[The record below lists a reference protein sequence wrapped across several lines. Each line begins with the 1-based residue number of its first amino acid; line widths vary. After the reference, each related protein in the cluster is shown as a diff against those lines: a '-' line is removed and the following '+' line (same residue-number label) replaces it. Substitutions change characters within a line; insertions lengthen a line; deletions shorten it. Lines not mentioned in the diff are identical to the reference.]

1 MSIGVIVD
9 FKFKRDTTGAAQMT
23 EMFKERLPSVTRS
36 SDGNEFVHLYA
47 DPDDANRLFL
57 LERWESRAKY
67 EKYREWAM
75 AQPGSTEAMSLLE
88 RDPSWTYL
96 DDTGA

>member
-9 FKFKRDTTGAAQMT
+9 FKFKPDTNGASLMT
-23 EMFKERLPSVTRS
+23 ETFKKRLPSVTRS
-36 SDGNEFVHLYA
+36 YDGCEYVHLYA
-47 DPDDANRLFL
+47 DPDDPNHLVL

-75 AQPGSTEAMSLLE
+75 AQPGSGEPMSMLEA
-88 RDPSWTYL
+88 DPTWTYL
-96 DDTGA
+96 DDTGV

>member
-1 MSIGVIVD
+1 MSIGMIVD
-9 FKFKRDTTGAAQMT
+9 FKFKPDSQGAALMT
-23 EMFKERLPSVTRS
+23 KTLKDRLPSVTRTF
-36 SDGNEFVHLYA
+36 DGCEFVRLYV
-47 DPDDANRLFL
+47 DPDDPNHLFL

-75 AQPGSTEAMSLLE
+75 AQPGSDDMMSMVE
-88 RDPSWTYL
+88 SEPTWTYL